1 MRATETELFDFDEW
15 TSLAK
20 LEPEKFEQR
29 RSECINSLIK
39 NSGRKDLRL
48 QGLQFRI
55 DMERTLARTAM
66 KSCLTTYTLMWD
78 AFFDLNDAL
87 QKMFH
92 KSPRN
97 GLILMQSQYVQNA
110 QIILFKVKN
119 K

>member
-1 MRATETELFDFDEW
+1 MRNLETESFDFDEW
-15 TSLAK
+15 ASLAK
-20 LEPEKFEQR
+20 VEPEEFEQR
-29 RSECINSLIK
+29 RSDSIRGLIA
-39 NSGRKDLRL
+39 NAGRTDQRL

-78 AFFDLNDAL
+78 SFFDLNDAL
-87 QKMFH
+87 QKMLH

-97 GLILMQSQYVQNA
+97 GLILMQSQHVQNA